1 MKSNFDLIVQRLK
14 EVIFSEAIIQE
25 FKVSDS
31 DFTRNR
37 KQPFG
42 SMILFMV
49 NFLKKSLLIEI
60 DNYLSHVKLKLQ
72 DCSFK
77 SFTSSAFVQWK
88 KRSN

>member
-1 MKSNFDLIVQRLK
+1 MKSNSELIVQRLK
-14 EVIFSEAIIQE
+14 EVIFSETIIQE
-25 FKVSDS
+25 FKMSDS

-60 DNYLSHVKLKLQ
+60 DNYLSHVKLKIQ

-77 SFTSSAFVQWK
+77 SFTSSAFVQ
-88 KRSN
+88 KRK